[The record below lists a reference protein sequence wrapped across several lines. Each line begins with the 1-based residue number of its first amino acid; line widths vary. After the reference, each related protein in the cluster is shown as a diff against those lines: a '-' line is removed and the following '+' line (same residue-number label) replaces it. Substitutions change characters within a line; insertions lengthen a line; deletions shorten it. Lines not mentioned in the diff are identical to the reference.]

1 MRLYET
7 NNISQNFRG
16 IILCFCSVSYS
27 WDVLCWLWVL
37 LSVLLK
43 EDCKNLVLFK
53 HSSLFLHEKKLTLL
67 CSQWRRKKQ
76 NRLWRLHL
84 AAMPTRG
91 VGVAAVA
98 HGDDDVDDMTVF
110 GDVGADPALGT
121 WNRAADMLRSWGL
134 KEKQVV
140 EFSGKVT
147 PTREY

>member
-1 MRLYET
+1 
-7 NNISQNFRG
+7 
-16 IILCFCSVSYS
+16 
-27 WDVLCWLWVL
+27 
-37 LSVLLK
+37 
-43 EDCKNLVLFK
+43 
-53 HSSLFLHEKKLTLL
+53 
-67 CSQWRRKKQ
+67 
-76 NRLWRLHL
+76 
-84 AAMPTRG
+84 MPTRG